1 MFFDLRTLGNGK
13 QLVSSMIRLVALPAR
28 RRKPAFERCHPEYR
42 VGAPWEAVKFLNH
55 LSQLSGHS
63 SHTFYTAGASRR
75 VSQWDASTGVMQRES

>member
-13 QLVSSMIRLVALPAR
+13 QLVTPSLSQVE
-28 RRKPAFERCHPEYR
+28 KGSRCGTKSRQMRGE
-42 VGAPWEAVKFLNH
+42 VKFLNH